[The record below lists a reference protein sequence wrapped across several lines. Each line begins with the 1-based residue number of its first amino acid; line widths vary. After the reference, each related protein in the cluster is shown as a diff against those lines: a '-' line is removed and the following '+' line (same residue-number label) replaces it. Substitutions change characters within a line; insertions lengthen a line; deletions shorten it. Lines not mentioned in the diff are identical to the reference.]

1 MYSRRIATF
10 LLGAWI
16 GASVLMAFVEIQNIH
31 SPDLVLANPIA
42 PAARIIEMLGTEQ
55 TQLLLRHLAAEQT
68 RDYSYLW
75 EEFQF
80 VLALALGA
88 CLFLGT
94 KKRVLPLLLCGV
106 MLALVVFQHI
116 AATPELSYRG
126 RETDFPP
133 GNTALAPMA
142 RVWALQQMYAG
153 VEIVKLIA
161 GGVLASYLF
170 AYRTPQRRRSTAN
183 AIESPDELI
192 RRRRAL

>member
-1 MYSRRIATF
+1 MHTRRMATF
-10 LLGAWI
+10 LLGGWI
-16 GASVLMAFVEIQNIH
+16 GASLFMAFVEIQNIH
-31 SPDLVLANPIA
+31 SPELVLNQPIA
-42 PAARIIEMLGTEQ
+42 PAARMIQTLGPAQ
-55 TQLLLRHLAAEQT
+55 AQLLLRHLAVEQI
-68 RDYSYLW
+68 RRYSSLW

-142 RVWALQQMYAG
+142 RVWALQQLYAG
-153 VEIVKLIA
+153 LEIVKLIA

-170 AYRTPQRRRSTAN
+170 AYRTARRRSSTN
-183 AIESPDELI
+183 TLDHTVHGHVN
-192 RRRRAL
+192 RQ